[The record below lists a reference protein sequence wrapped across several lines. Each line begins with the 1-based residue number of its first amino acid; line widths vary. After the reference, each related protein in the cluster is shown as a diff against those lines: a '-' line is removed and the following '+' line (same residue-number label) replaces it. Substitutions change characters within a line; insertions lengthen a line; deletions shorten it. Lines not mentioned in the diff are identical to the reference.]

1 MEAPGSAGEGS
12 RKNMEFQ
19 DSFVFWLLV
28 IVVLMGIGAA
38 GAFSLRRIIE
48 KILGR

>member
-1 MEAPGSAGEGS
+1 
-12 RKNMEFQ
+12 MEFQ

-28 IVVLMGIGAA
+28 IVVLMDIGAA
-38 GAFSLRRIIE
+38 GAFLFHRSIE

>member
-1 MEAPGSAGEGS
+1 
-12 RKNMEFQ
+12 MEFQ

-28 IVVLMGIGAA
+28 IVVLMGMGAA
-38 GAFSLRRIIE
+38 GAFLFRRVME